1 MTSFYSSP
9 SPVDSQP
16 PCEQESFCD
25 PREVFGDS
33 MNCYGLTTPL
43 DGSLPVLGSSVLEA
57 PQSKVE
63 LELDGFFNIPF
74 TSDAG
79 HFSGFNKRQR
89 SDMLSFASANDEC
102 LFADQLFDESE
113 DDTLAAPWV
122 FVPTESAAS
131 FCSDMSMAS
140 FHAQTAFDA
149 NSAELAAS
157 QVVAASGTSAHSVPS
172 HTHTHAH
179 SHVRGPQDVT
189 TMPLAV
195 PVPVTVNRRG
205 RKPSL
210 TEDPSKTFVCHL
222 CARRFRRQ
230 EHLKRHYRSLHTHEK
245 PFKCGECNKV
255 FSRSDNLSQHQRTHG
270 TGSFPL
276 DVVDA
281 NNVTDAEADEDDEDD
296 AAAADTETEADGD
309 ADVDASVEAPEL
321 DDTLSA
327 SPESDSDRMAK
338 ILYQAARRAAA
349 ANAAAAEASDS
360 TLSDDQIIETG
371 SPVTR
376 SMRKRARSD

>member
-1 MTSFYSSP
+1 MYSSP

-16 PCEQESFCD
+16 PCEQESSFCD
-25 PREVFGDS
+25 PRDVFGDS
-33 MNCYGLTTPL
+33 MSCYGLTTPL

-57 PQSKVE
+57 PSSKLE
-63 LELDGFFNIPF
+63 LELDGLFNIPF

-79 HFSGFNKRQR
+79 YFSGFNKRQR
-89 SDMLSFASANDEC
+89 SDMASFSSADDEC
-102 LFADQLFDESE
+102 LFANQLFDESE
-113 DDTLAAPWV
+113 DDTLGAPWM
-122 FVPTESAAS
+122 FVPTEPAAS

-140 FHAQTAFDA
+140 FHAQTVFDA
-149 NSAELAAS
+149 SPTELAAS
-157 QVVAASGTSAHSVPS
+157 QVVAANGASTHCVQSHS
-172 HTHTHAH
+172 HAH
-179 SHVRGPQDVT
+179 AHDRGSQGPT
-189 TMPLAV
+189 AMSL
-195 PVPVTVNRRG
+195 PVPAAVTVTVNRRG

-210 TEDPSKTFVCHL
+210 TEDPSKTFVCQL

-230 EHLKRHYRSLHTHEK
+230 EHLKRHYRSLHTQDK

-276 DVVDA
+276 DVVDSD
-281 NNVTDAEADEDDEDD
+281 NITDAEADEDDEDG
-296 AAAADTETEADGD
+296 AAANVEAEDDVEAD
-309 ADVDASVEAPEL
+309 ADAPEL

-349 ANAAAAEASDS
+349 ADAAAAEASDS
-360 TLSDDQIIETG
+360 TLSDDQSAETG

-376 SMRKRARSD
+376 SMRKRARSDE